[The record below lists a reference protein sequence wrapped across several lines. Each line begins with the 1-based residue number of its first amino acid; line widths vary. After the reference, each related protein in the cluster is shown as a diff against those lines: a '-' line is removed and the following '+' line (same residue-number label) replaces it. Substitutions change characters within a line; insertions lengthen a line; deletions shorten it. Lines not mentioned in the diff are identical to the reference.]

1 MVGVLL
7 LLLLLMPVPATA
19 TAQLCGN
26 GGNYTANSTY
36 QSNLAVLVAALPSN
50 VSSSQQLFA
59 TATAG
64 HSPDAVYALAL
75 CRDFANAAWCADC
88 VNASFQHAQQTCP
101 YHRSAIVY
109 YEYDSAQQPGCVLGY
124 SGDDAFLSP
133 ATSLTENGTLFQSW
147 NEQNI
152 SSDARIVAAHV
163 HELLTVT
170 AQDAA
175 ADMTRRL
182 SSVVMDSVPMLYS
195 LAQCTPDLSADDCLA
210 CLQRLIAMFNATTS
224 VRLGGR
230 IFVLRCNIRFET
242 FMFFDQPMRRIS
254 PSSISPAPPTGHRR
268 QPWVIA
274 ISVAVPVSLV
284 AFCFIIL
291 YCRRLRARNRKAA
304 MRLRVKHTFKL
315 EVRDHEQVWDMD
327 VGFSGFSVF
336 DFHQIFVATSNF
348 SEENKLGEGGFGPVY
363 KGRFPQGM
371 EIAVKR
377 LASHSGQGLVEF
389 KNEVQLIAK
398 LQHKNLV
405 RLLGCCSQEEEK
417 ILVYEYLPNK
427 SLDFFIFDEYR
438 RAFMGW
444 NKCLAIIEGISEGLL
459 YLHKHSRLRV
469 IHRDLKPS
477 NILLDNE
484 MNPKISDFGLAKIF
498 NSNNS
503 YENTTRRVVGT
514 YGYMAPEYASEGLF
528 SVKSDVFSLG
538 VLILE
543 ILSGKRNS
551 SSNQC
556 GAFINLLGYA
566 WQLWEEGRWIDIV
579 DASLLPMC
587 NLAEVLRCVNIAL
600 LCVQEN
606 AADRPNMLDVTSML
620 SSETM
625 ILRKPKH
632 PAYFNLRVGNEEDSF
647 ATQSCSVN
655 DVTLSVIS
663 AR

>member
-254 PSSISPAPPTGHRR
+254 PSSISPAPPTGKT
-268 QPWVIA
+268 A
-274 ISVAVPVSLV
+274 A
-284 AFCFIIL
+284 
-291 YCRRLRARNRKAA
+291 RAPAPPAA
-304 MRLRVKHTFKL
+304 
-315 EVRDHEQVWDMD
+315 
-327 VGFSGFSVF
+327 
-336 DFHQIFVATSNF
+336 
-348 SEENKLGEGGFGPVY
+348 
-363 KGRFPQGM
+363 
-371 EIAVKR
+371 
-377 LASHSGQGLVEF
+377 
-389 KNEVQLIAK
+389 
-398 LQHKNLV
+398 
-405 RLLGCCSQEEEK
+405 
-417 ILVYEYLPNK
+417 
-427 SLDFFIFDEYR
+427 
-438 RAFMGW
+438 
-444 NKCLAIIEGISEGLL
+444 
-459 YLHKHSRLRV
+459 
-469 IHRDLKPS
+469 
-477 NILLDNE
+477 
-484 MNPKISDFGLAKIF
+484 
-498 NSNNS
+498 
-503 YENTTRRVVGT
+503 
-514 YGYMAPEYASEGLF
+514 
-528 SVKSDVFSLG
+528 
-538 VLILE
+538 
-543 ILSGKRNS
+543 
-551 SSNQC
+551 
-556 GAFINLLGYA
+556 
-566 WQLWEEGRWIDIV
+566 
-579 DASLLPMC
+579 
-587 NLAEVLRCVNIAL
+587 
-600 LCVQEN
+600 
-606 AADRPNMLDVTSML
+606 
-620 SSETM
+620 
-625 ILRKPKH
+625 H
-632 PAYFNLRVGNEEDSF
+632 PARPPPDHPAPGRTRPLAAARP
-647 ATQSCSVN
+647 
-655 DVTLSVIS
+655 S
-663 AR
+663 ARAACSDRLPRTPAPPLAASRAPAGRRCPCSLPPPMPPLLAARSSADPSDATPARCPLKR